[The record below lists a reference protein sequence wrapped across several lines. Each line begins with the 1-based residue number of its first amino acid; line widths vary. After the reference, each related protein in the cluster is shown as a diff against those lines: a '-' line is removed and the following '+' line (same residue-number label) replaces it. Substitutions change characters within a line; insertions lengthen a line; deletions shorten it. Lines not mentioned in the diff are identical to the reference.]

1 MHEISNPM
9 GFYSQLKL
17 DYPVSLGSYRCPLT
31 PNEPILLHLVRAP
44 TVPGSGLD
52 MRGAYRAARA
62 QLYAMSFADFEAHL
76 RDELTR
82 MLGAGGFDARR
93 DIAAITV
100 NRWGH
105 GYAYGFNSLYDREQ
119 TPPVNELARRR
130 VGRLAIAGS
139 DAAWNAYAHAAI
151 DEARRAVTELSK
163 V

>member
-1 MHEISNPM
+1 M
-9 GFYSQLKL
+9 
-17 DYPVSLGSYRCPLT
+17 
-31 PNEPILLHLVRAP
+31 RA
-44 TVPGSGLD
+44 
-52 MRGAYRAARA
+52 AYRAARA
-62 QLYAMSFADFEAHL
+62 QLYALSFADFEHHL

-82 MLGAGGFDARR
+82 MLGSGGFNAQR

-105 GYAYGFNSLYDREQ
+105 GYAYGFNTLYDHEQ
-119 TPPVNELARRR
+119 QPPLNEVARRR

-151 DEARRAVTELSK
+151 DEAHRAVSELTQ

>member
-1 MHEISNPM
+1 LGRYHC
-9 GFYSQLKL
+9 
-17 DYPVSLGSYRCPLT
+17 PVSPS
-31 PNEPILLHLVRAP
+31 EPILLHLVRAP

-62 QLYAMSFADFEAHL
+62 QLYAMSFGDFEAHL

-82 MLGAGGFDARR
+82 MLGPGGFDAGR

-105 GYAYGFNSLYDREQ
+105 GYAYGFNTLYDRKQ
-119 TPPVNELARRR
+119 VPPINEIARRR
-130 VGRLAIAGS
+130 IGRLGIAGS
-139 DAAWNAYAHAAI
+139 DAAWDAYAHAAI
-151 DEARRAVTELSK
+151 DEARRAVSDIST